1 MSEDARKLADIDYI
15 NNLLLTLFLF
25 TLIMFL
31 LLLIT

>member
-1 MSEDARKLADIDYI
+1 MYEDARKLADIVYI

>member
-1 MSEDARKLADIDYI
+1 MSEDARKLADIVYI